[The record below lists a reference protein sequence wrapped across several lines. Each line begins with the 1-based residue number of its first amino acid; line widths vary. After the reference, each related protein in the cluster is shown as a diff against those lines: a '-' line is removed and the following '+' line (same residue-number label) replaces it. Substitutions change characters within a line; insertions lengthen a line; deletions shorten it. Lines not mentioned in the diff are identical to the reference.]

1 MIIKETSLKDKS
13 LYLIRDTRKSD
24 MTENQWM
31 EYIKNN
37 NGKTCKIEILER

>member
-1 MIIKETSLKDKS
+1 MIIKETSLKDKN
-13 LYLIRDTRKSD
+13 LFLIRNTKETD
-24 MTENQWM
+24 MTENQWI